1 MSFGNPLGFLA
12 LAGIPAVL
20 FIHLLQ
26 VRSRRVQVTT
36 LFLLEPRAFEREGG
50 RKIERLRT
58 SLLLWL
64 QLLAVV
70 AATWLL
76 VETRWFQED
85 TTLRGVLVVPRAAGA
100 PHGARAAGP
109 AGRSSAP
116 LSVALRGRRAL

>member
-26 VRSRRVQVTT
+26 VRSRLVRVTT
-36 LFLLEPRAFEREGG
+36 LFLLEPRAFERESG

-58 SLLLWL
+58 PLLLWL

-76 VETRWFQED
+76 VEPRWLRED
-85 TTLRGVLVVPRAAGA
+85 TTLRVVLVVDG
-100 PHGARAAGP
+100 
-109 AGRSSAP
+109 SA
-116 LSVALRGRRAL
+116 SMSAYRDAS